1 MRQNIAIQGYPGSF
15 HDEAAARYFAEQDY
29 GLVPAP
35 SFEVLADLLQTGR
48 ADKAVMA
55 IENTIAGTILPNYRI
70 LRERNFWIEGEIYL
84 PIHHQLW
91 AVEDVL
97 PNQIREIHSHPM
109 ALQQCSLFLS
119 HKYPGIKWVET
130 EDTALSASLLAKD
143 GDGHRAVIASQK
155 AGQLYGLTILHQNIE
170 NNVHNFTRFFVISSK
185 PTQVQTANKASVYLS
200 VADEKG
206 KLLAVLQQIYNHKM
220 NLSKLQSFPVPGRFR
235 AYYFH
240 LDIEFDHLSAY
251 WELSQSLKS
260 ITTEYKELGLYQR
273 AHGEVEAH
281 IDALQ
286 MTTP

>member
-1 MRQNIAIQGYPGSF
+1 
-15 HDEAAARYFAEQDY
+15 
-29 GLVPAP
+29 
-35 SFEVLADLLQTGR
+35 
-48 ADKAVMA
+48 MA

-155 AGQLYGLTILHQNIE
+155 QVNFMDLRSCIKTLKTMSTISPAFCN
-170 NNVHNFTRFFVISSK
+170 
-185 PTQVQTANKASVYLS
+185 
-200 VADEKG
+200 
-206 KLLAVLQQIYNHKM
+206 LLKTYTGTNRK
-220 NLSKLQSFPVPGRFR
+220 
-235 AYYFH
+235 
-240 LDIEFDHLSAY
+240 
-251 WELSQSLKS
+251 
-260 ITTEYKELGLYQR
+260 
-273 AHGEVEAH
+273 
-281 IDALQ
+281 
-286 MTTP
+286 